1 MYTNYQNL
9 GTDVKIKVQKV
20 QKGEPFG
27 CVIVLSFVR
36 ECPTNK
42 CLSKYS
48 NLKIFNMKLTLKKK
62 VLIYNNTLQY
72 LYKIVCFGYL
82 SFKVAQTFKTSFFR
96 TSIYY
101 FHSYALHKTW
111 YRFLFVYTSIQM

>member
-82 SFKVAQTFKTSFFR
+82 SFKVAQTFKTSFFT

-101 FHSYALHKTW
+101 YYSYALHKTW
-111 YRFLFVYTSIQM
+111 YRFLFVYIQM

>member
-9 GTDVKIKVQKV
+9 GSDVKIKVQKV

-72 LYKIVCFGYL
+72 LYKILFRI
-82 SFKVAQTFKTSFFR
+82 SFF
-96 TSIYY
+96 
-101 FHSYALHKTW
+101 
-111 YRFLFVYTSIQM
+111 

>member
-48 NLKIFNMKLTLKKK
+48 NLKIF
-62 VLIYNNTLQY
+62 QY
-72 LYKIVCFGYL
+72 ETHVKE
-82 SFKVAQTFKTSFFR
+82 K
-96 TSIYY
+96 SIN
-101 FHSYALHKTW
+101 L
-111 YRFLFVYTSIQM
+111 